1 MFSLFIELLRF
12 SSSLAHIGQVTE
24 RTKFL
29 FLNNEPYVVR
39 PTLIHFNHVELKYYS
54 YMISLN
60 ISPKICVPN
69 ETKNINVMAFNMIT
83 NKNETNAMREHIS
96 CDCKCK
102 FNSTICNS
110 NQKRNTKTCQCKC
123 KSHVKCKKNYSWNPS
138 TCICENSRYLKSI
151 TDT

>member
-1 MFSLFIELLRF
+1 
-12 SSSLAHIGQVTE
+12 
-24 RTKFL
+24 
-29 FLNNEPYVVR
+29 
-39 PTLIHFNHVELKYYS
+39 
-54 YMISLN
+54 MISLN

-123 KSHVKCKKNYSWNPS
+123 KNHVKCKKNYSWNPS

-151 TDT
+151 ADT